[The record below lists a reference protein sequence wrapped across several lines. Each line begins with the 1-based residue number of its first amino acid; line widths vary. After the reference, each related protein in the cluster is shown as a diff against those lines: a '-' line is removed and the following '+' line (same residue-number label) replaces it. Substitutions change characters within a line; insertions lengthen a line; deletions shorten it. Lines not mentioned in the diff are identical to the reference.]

1 MNKVIP
7 VLVAIL
13 VFGSA
18 ITAGILYFGGIG
30 PITRDVE
37 KDEDDT
43 NVNVDDPDNGGGS
56 LSSEVKEKWK
66 SYSGGEVSPEVITID
81 PGIAKTS
88 PGEELEKLARLEGLN
103 NFTDSSEGSTGG
115 NDTNEREKLGSAEES
130 SDMDDDA
137 GGGEDVREVEE
148 ADLVKV
154 IGNTLFVLNSYRG
167 LLTIDISDP
176 ENAHISGQCS
186 VIGYPVEMYVVD
198 FLAIITVRTNYNF
211 WYRYWDFK
219 ELSDDE
225 DNAEGTIGTMIYIVN
240 VEDPRNPRILK
251 IVELEG
257 FPAESRRVGHVI
269 YQATNTYGWYW
280 YYDDGEPETI
290 VTSIDFGDPRTVG
303 MKDQIRFEGNS
314 NQVHAS
320 STAFYVAQP
329 EWVYDERWDD
339 KDDWDDDWDDDD
351 DLDDER
357 EEDENITDGVEVGEK
372 TRGDDDKSLW
382 PYPFED
388 RYRYYTNFTY
398 LDIADP
404 DGDII
409 TKDTFR
415 IPGQLNDKY
424 QMDEYKDTF
433 RVVTHYRHGIG
444 ESRLYIVDI
453 STPADIEPLGT
464 LLIDDAGS
472 LMATRFAG
480 ERGYTIHLPRAID
493 PLDVLDLSDP
503 TDPKLCDVFEMPG
516 WVTHME
522 VRGMKIIALGVDDSE
537 CERNI
542 AVSLFD
548 VEDPYKVKMLKRVR
562 LGGENAYSS
571 ANWEPK
577 ALTIDDSHDIIVVP
591 FNSYTKDWESIAGVQ
606 IVKFDLEEGTLS
618 LAGSVSGKYSI
629 ERTRV
634 VDDWILATSFKNLQV
649 IDIGNLEKP
658 EVAKLLDLCINIKD
672 VIPVGDK
679 YIQMTQDWY
688 DGSVVLRCVEDID
701 DLEAIDTLTLESNW
715 ADIFEISSKWILAAN
730 VFDDEKFFGKL
741 YNLKLEAGQIELV
754 EVAQLPEGMTFKDN
768 DHYYGWYGYY
778 DYGGDDMVLEGRR
791 GGSRYIYYPDYDSER
806 FVVAGTSLVYYHVG
820 EHPYI
825 DWKYDEEYERY
836 MPTPEEK
843 GMDKMVVFDLS
854 DLSEVPT
861 PATLDVETYS
871 FMGMKSRG
879 DRIYVQHRMSGVN
892 ILNRT
897 EYNKWDDEWY
907 DYYYYEWYYK
917 NYVVEL
923 DLSDLS
929 APSFSAEY
937 NIPGKMV
944 GAGDGVLFTI
954 SQWSDEGGN
963 VTLNTLALHNGS
975 AEIISAVNLGS
986 GWIEVTVHG
995 DRAYVTSRDYQY
1007 YYYYRDYDDTNDNTS
1022 VKILDLGTPGEPSLI
1037 ASVELE
1043 GNLDIEVI
1051 EDDHIVMYDNNKYSI
1066 VVYSFSS
1073 LRELE
1078 FESLV
1083 ILQESGDVRILDDM
1097 LYIPQGYYGAISV
1110 DL

>member
-7 VLVAIL
+7 VLVIML
-13 VFGSA
+13 VLGSA
-18 ITAGILYFGGIG
+18 VTAGILYFGDIG
-30 PITRDVE
+30 PIFQDDE
-37 KDEDDT
+37 KDEDEKNSDI
-43 NVNVDDPDNGGGS
+43 DDPGDEGGS

-66 SYSGGEVSPEVITID
+66 SYSGGDVSPEVITID
-81 PGIAKTS
+81 PGIAKTA

-115 NDTNEREKLGSAEES
+115 NDTNDEQKTGFSEES
-130 SDMDDDA
+130 GDDYDA
-137 GGGEDVREVEE
+137 GGGAEEREVEE

-225 DNAEGTIGTMIYIVN
+225 DDAEGTIGTMIYIVN

-290 VTSIDFGDPRTVG
+290 VTSIDFGDPQTVG
-303 MKDQIRFEGNS
+303 MKDQIRFDGNS

-329 EWVYDERWDD
+329 EWEYDEKWDD
-339 KDDWDDDWDDDD
+339 DDDWDD
-351 DLDDER
+351 EGK
-357 EEDENITDGVEVGEK
+357 EEENSTDGVETEEK
-372 TRGDDDKSLW
+372 TREGEDGSLW
-382 PYPFED
+382 PYPFDD
-388 RYRYYTNFTY
+388 RYRYYTDFTY
-398 LDIADP
+398 LDISDP

-409 TKDTFR
+409 TRDTFR
-415 IPGQLNDKY
+415 VPGQLNDKY
-424 QMDEYKDTF
+424 QMDEYDDTF
-433 RVVTHYRHGIG
+433 RMVTHFWRGLG

-453 STPADIEPLGT
+453 SDSADIEPLGT

-480 ERGYTIHLPRAID
+480 ERGYTIHLPRSID

-503 TDPKLCDVFEMPG
+503 KDPKLCDIFEMPG

-537 CERNI
+537 GERNI

-562 LGGENAYSS
+562 LGGDNAYSS

-577 ALTIDDSHDIIVVP
+577 ALTIDDRHDIIVVP

-606 IVKFDLEEGTLS
+606 IVKFDLDEGTLS

-634 VDDWILATSFKNLQV
+634 VGEWILATSFKNLQV

-658 EVAKLLDLCINIKD
+658 EIAKLLDLCINIKD

-679 YIQMTQDWY
+679 FIQMTQDWY

-715 ADIFEISSKWILAAN
+715 ADIFEVSSKWILAAN
-730 VFDDEKFFGKL
+730 VYDDEKFFGKL
-741 YNLKLEAGQIELV
+741 YNLKLEAGQIELT
-754 EVAQLPEGMTFKDN
+754 EVAQLPDGMTFKDN
-768 DHYYGWYGYY
+768 HHNYGWYGRY
-778 DYGGDDMVLEGRR
+778 DYMGDDMVLEGGR
-791 GGSRYIYYPDYDSER
+791 GGSRYIYYPDYDTER
-806 FVVAGTSLVYYHVG
+806 FAVSGSTLSYYHVG
-820 EHPYI
+820 DHPYI

-843 GMDKMVVFDLS
+843 GTDTLVVFDLS
-854 DLSEVPT
+854 GLSGVPAPT
-861 PATLDVETYS
+861 ALELDTYS

-879 DRIYVQHRMSGVN
+879 NRIYAQHRMSGVN
-892 ILNRT
+892 IFSRS
-897 EYNKWDDEWY
+897 EYDKYKGEWY

-923 DLSDLS
+923 DLSDLA
-929 APSFSAEY
+929 APSVSAEY

-944 GAGDGVLFTI
+944 GAGDGMLFTI

-975 AEIISAVNLGS
+975 AKIISAVNLGS
-986 GWIEVTVHG
+986 GWIEVTMHG
-995 DRAYVTSRDYQY
+995 DIAYVTTRDYQY
-1007 YYYYRDYDDTNDNTS
+1007 YYYYREQDDTDDSTS
-1022 VKILDLGTPGEPSLI
+1022 VKILDLTEPDEPSLI

-1043 GNLDIEVI
+1043 GNLDIEAI
-1051 EDDHIVMYDNNKYSI
+1051 EDDHIVMYDNNKYSM
-1066 VVYSFSS
+1066 VVYSASS
-1073 LRELE
+1073 LPELE

-1083 ILQESGDVRILDDM
+1083 ILQESGNVRVIDDM
-1097 LYIPQGYYGAISV
+1097 LYIPQGYYGAVSV
-1110 DL
+1110 GL